1 MFRPL
6 DKNVLLTNVKEE
18 RNNSGLYLPSNNNN
32 NLYEVINIG
41 KEVVELKGG
50 AKVYLDEEQLK
61 KLVVNNK
68 AYFIIEEKDIYLL
81 VEE

>member
-32 NLYEVINIG
+32 LYEVINIG
-41 KEVVELKGG
+41 KEVVELKVGD
-50 AKVYLDEEQLK
+50 KVYLDEEKLK

-68 AYFIIEEKDIYLL
+68 EYFIIEEKDIYLL

>member
-6 DKNVLLTNVKEE
+6 DKNVLLTKVREEKNV
-18 RNNSGLYLPSNNNN
+18 SGLYLPQSDN

-41 KEVVELKGG
+41 KEVVELKVGD
-50 AKVYLDEEQLK
+50 KVYLDEAKLK
-61 KLVVNNK
+61 KIVVNNK
-68 AYFIIEEKDIYLL
+68 EYFIIEEKDIYLL